1 MIDMEKQYYID
12 RYNKFFDEL
21 DENLSSEER
30 DQMFEEQAGYEE
42 IVGYYLVVHGDR
54 AYNQWLENV
63 YGKGETEQ
71 DIKIGRTLAYL
82 CGVML

>member
-42 IVGYYLVVHGDR
+42 IVGYYLVVHGDK
-54 AYNQWLENV
+54 AFDQWQYNIRSKDLNDME
-63 YGKGETEQ
+63 
-71 DIKIGRTLAYL
+71 IKVTHTLAFF
-82 CGVML
+82 CGV